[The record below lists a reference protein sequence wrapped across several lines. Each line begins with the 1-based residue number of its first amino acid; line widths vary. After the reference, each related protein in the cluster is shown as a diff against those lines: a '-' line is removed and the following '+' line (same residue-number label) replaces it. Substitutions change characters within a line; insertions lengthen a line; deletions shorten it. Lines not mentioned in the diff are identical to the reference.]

1 MASSQRQRLTTLC
14 AALFA
19 ELRNKVST
27 SYAPHRGDRRAFTLI
42 ELLVVIAVIAILAAL
57 LFPVFS
63 KARESARKTG
73 CLSNLKQLGLAVTL
87 YLQDYDETYPMN
99 RFADDLHPV
108 SGCTAPSPTTPP
120 ADDLQGS
127 TLNWR
132 RAVLPYVKTIAAYQ
146 CPSNEYAWTLG
157 GFNAIPGDES
167 NFLYPPA
174 ERLPNSY
181 AYNGSFFHEAV
192 PACWYGEKT
201 VRPRFL
207 SEINEASNLILVLE
221 SRNNYP
227 DLGSWFIPQ
236 RTGPGTTTGP
246 FQSHN
251 AGCNW
256 LFADQHAKWL
266 KLAATCTGQ
275 MWSDRFPDRA
285 NGCSQLGQMAEEY
298 R

>member
-1 MASSQRQRLTTLC
+1 MLTT
-14 AALFA
+14 
-19 ELRNKVST
+19 T
-27 SYAPHRGDRRAFTLI
+27 DAPDRGDRSAFTLI

-73 CLSNLKQLGLAVTL
+73 CLSNLKQMGLAVTL

-99 RFADDLHPV
+99 RFADDMHPA
-108 SGCTAPSPTTPP
+108 GACTAPSSSVQPE
-120 ADDLQGS
+120 DDLQGS
-127 TLNWR
+127 TLNWK
-132 RAVLPYVKTIAAYQ
+132 RAVLPYVKSLPVYQ
-146 CPSNEYAWTLG
+146 CPSNGSAWARG
-157 GFNAIPGDES
+157 GFNATAGDES
-167 NFLYPPA
+167 NYLYPPS
-174 ERLPNSY
+174 EQLPNSY
-181 AYNGSFFHEAV
+181 AFNGSFFHEAV
-192 PACWYGEKT
+192 PACWYGEAT
-201 VRPRFL
+201 VRARF
-207 SEINEASNLILVLE
+207 STEIDAASNLILIVE

-227 DLGSWFIPQ
+227 DLGSWLIPS
-236 RTGPGTTTGP
+236 RIGAGASDGP

-266 KLAATCTGQ
+266 KLATTCTGQ